1 MLHFVLIDI
10 IILGEEEG
18 FKLKKGGPSTEG
30 ARLMLWG
37 TRRRSQG
44 MKERTEGMLG
54 LVRKVRQ

>member
-30 ARLMLWG
+30 RAEH
-37 TRRRSQG
+37 RRCEINALGYQKAKPRD
-44 MKERTEGMLG
+44 ERTD
-54 LVRKVRQ
+54 